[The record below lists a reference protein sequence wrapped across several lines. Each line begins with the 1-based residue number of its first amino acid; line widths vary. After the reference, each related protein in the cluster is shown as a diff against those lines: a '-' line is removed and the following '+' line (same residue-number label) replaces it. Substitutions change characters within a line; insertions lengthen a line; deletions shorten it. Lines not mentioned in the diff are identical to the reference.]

1 MENMENM
8 ANITNII
15 QDDFV
20 YKNIKD
26 EMNKINLRLINRY
39 KTLNSINE
47 SSKCILDKYNSYF
60 ETQINEKKMAIQNLK
75 NILEYL
81 ENLKKKKEFRKS
93 KNVKYHINNDINKIK
108 LEIYK
113 ITIELIILKNTITT

>member
-1 MENMENM
+1 MANM
-8 ANITNII
+8 ANMANII

-39 KTLNSINE
+39 KTLNTINE
-47 SSKCILDKYNSYF
+47 SSKSILDKYNSYF
-60 ETQINEKKMAIQNLK
+60 EKQINEKKMAIQKLK

-81 ENLKKKKEFRKS
+81 ENLKKTKEFRKS

>member
-81 ENLKKKKEFRKS
+81 ENLKKKKT
-93 KNVKYHINNDINKIK
+93 V
-108 LEIYK
+108 
-113 ITIELIILKNTITT
+113 

>member
-1 MENMENM
+1 MENM

-81 ENLKKKKEFRKS
+81 ENLKKKKSLKKK
-93 KNVKYHINNDINKIK
+93 KNLNKKKKKKIK
-108 LEIYK
+108 KKK
-113 ITIELIILKNTITT
+113 IKI